1 MSSNEEMAIRYSG
14 GYIAMKPMKCF
25 PMQNSI
31 KARDSVEC
39 LSHMAVDEEES
50 SFVEYTQ
57 MWIKPANRG
66 GLFEVNDATF
76 LF

>member
-1 MSSNEEMAIRYSG
+1 MSSDEDMAFRYSG
-14 GYIAMKPMKCF
+14 SYIAMKLMKCF

-50 SFVEYTQ
+50 SFGEFTQ
-57 MWIKPANRG
+57 MWIKPLTEEAC
-66 GLFEVNDATF
+66 
-76 LF
+76 